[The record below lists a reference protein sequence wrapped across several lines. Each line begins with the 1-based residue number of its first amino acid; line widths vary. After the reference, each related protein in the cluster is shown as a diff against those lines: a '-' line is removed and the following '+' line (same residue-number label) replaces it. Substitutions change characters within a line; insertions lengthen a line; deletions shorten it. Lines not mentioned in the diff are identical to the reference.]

1 MKRFTVLIAIAAV
14 LAIGAGPWVWNT
26 FISPRPQLELDPLKY
41 AEDSS
46 WSALPVEEP
55 NPVWVDG
62 WGVDVFLI
70 SEDSALRGTTQSG
83 LQKRE
88 LRGRRQAQSLKASLE
103 SIGEV
108 YSPLYR
114 DNATNDDLTRAFES
128 YLRRDNK
135 GRALIIAH
143 DRPIPDSILARLEQD
158 ASLRERFGGFLSISD
173 TKDGIPPLDSNEQ
186 QAPVEEPLPYCN
198 DRLNEAAS
206 CQMVVPA
213 HREKGLWTLT
223 SEGTPGGEMVATFA
237 EWLEANVGK
246 MAEPL
251 GDFEE
256 VEIVDIRRP
265 GETDEKL
272 EGDAN

>member
-1 MKRFTVLIAIAAV
+1 MKRLTVLIVIAAV

-41 AEDSS
+41 NEDSS
-46 WSALPVEEP
+46 WSALPVEDPE
-55 NPVWVDG
+55 PVWSGG

-70 SEDSALRGTTQSG
+70 SEDSALRGTTQAS

-88 LRGRRQAQSLKASLE
+88 LRGRRQAQAFKASLE
-103 SIGEV
+103 SAGEV
-108 YSPLYR
+108 YAPLYR
-114 DNATNDDLTRAFES
+114 ANAVSDDVTRAFET
-128 YLRRDNK
+128 YLRRDNR

-143 DRPIPDSILARLEQD
+143 DRPIPESILARLEQD

-173 TKDGIPPLDSNEQ
+173 TRNGIPPLHE
-186 QAPVEEPLPYCN
+186 APKDAAADGTLSYCS
-198 DRLNEAAS
+198 DRLNEAES

-213 HREKGLWTLT
+213 QREKGVLVLT
-223 SEGTPGGEMVATFA
+223 SEGTAGGDLVSGFP

-265 GETDEKL
+265 GDTDESR
-272 EGDAN
+272 ESDED

>member
-55 NPVWVDG
+55 AAVWIDG

-70 SEDSALRGTTQSG
+70 SDDSALKGTTQSG

-88 LRGRRQAQSLKASLE
+88 LKGRRQAQSLKTSFD

-108 YSPLYR
+108 YAPLYR
-114 DNATNDDLTRAFES
+114 DNATNDDLTRAFET
-128 YLRRDNK
+128 YLRRDNR
-135 GRALIIAH
+135 GRALIIVH

-158 ASLRERFGGFLSISD
+158 SSLRDRFGGFLSISD
-173 TKDGIPPLDSNEQ
+173 TKDGIPPLDSSAQ
-186 QAPVEEPLPYCN
+186 PASLGEPLPYCN
-198 DRLNEAAS
+198 DRLNDAAS
-206 CQMVVPA
+206 CQIVVPA
-213 HREKGLWTLT
+213 HRKKGLWVLT
-223 SEGTPGGEMVATFA
+223 SEGTPGGELIASFP
-237 EWLEANVGK
+237 EWLETNVGK

-265 GETDEKL
+265 GEVDDDL
-272 EGDAN
+272 DGDND

>member
-14 LAIGAGPWVWNT
+14 LAIGAGPWIWNT
-26 FISPRPQLELDPLKY
+26 FISPQPQLELDPLKY

-55 NPVWVDG
+55 APVWVEG

-70 SEDSALRGTTQSG
+70 SEDSALKGRSQAG

-88 LRGRRQAQSLKASLE
+88 LRGRRQAQSLKASFD

-108 YSPLYR
+108 YAPLYR
-114 DNATNDDLTRAFES
+114 DEATNDDLTRAFES
-128 YLRRDNK
+128 YLRRDNR

-143 DRPIPDSILARLEQD
+143 DMPIPDAILARLEQD
-158 ASLRERFGGFLSISD
+158 ASLRDRFGGFLSISD
-173 TKDGIPPLDSNEQ
+173 TRDGIPPLESDMA

-198 DRLNEAAS
+198 ERLNQAAS
-206 CQMVVPA
+206 CQMVIPA

-223 SEGTPGGEMVATFA
+223 GEGTPGGELVASFP

-265 GETDEKL
+265 GETDDTL
-272 EGDAN
+272 ADDDN